1 MKRLFDRL
9 WRWLTAIPQDKLW
22 HVIAGLVIGA
32 FFAIVLPMEAPV
44 VPVIFAGAIREF
56 VDDWKHANADW
67 RDFVATVAGGGVI
80 QVMVWV
86 G

>member
-1 MKRLFDRL
+1 MKKIFEKIRM
-9 WRWLTAIPQDKLW
+9 WLVSIASDKLW

-32 FFAIVLPMEAPV
+32 FFAIVLPTEAPV
-44 VPVIFAGAIREF
+44 VPVIFAGAIKEF
-56 VDDWKHANADW
+56 VDDWKHGNADW
-67 RDFVATVAGGGVI
+67 RDFVATVSGGGLI